1 MDWNFFFFPWFE
13 KESNKTN
20 PKYVTITDEKKEYFD
35 RIEKIEKVTL
45 DDSQRAWYVMKEKD
59 QGLMMTQEHP
69 STSDEAFFSSVSGAF
84 WADEIRDLERRFP
97 PQITDVPHD
106 KKMVVHTIHDP
117 GYHWAIWFV
126 QDPMGVYPKFLRY
139 YEFVGEGTEH
149 CCEILDRYKEL
160 YGYRYGKHVVPIDAD
175 SNATKV
181 IDGRT
186 ILMHAKRNGY
196 NFTKMKRIAD
206 SLTLI
211 EKTRQSLTN
220 FWFNREGTEKGV
232 EAAVAFRRKIDRSL
246 STDKKPVY
254 LNKYVHDH
262 ASHGSTALY
271 HFVKARDAGLFE
283 DTESNS
289 ITIEEIR
296 RLNKKYQQVMHR

>member
-1 MDWNFFFFPWFE
+1 
-13 KESNKTN
+13 
-20 PKYVTITDEKKEYFD
+20 
-35 RIEKIEKVTL
+35 
-45 DDSQRAWYVMKEKD
+45 
-59 QGLMMTQEHP
+59 
-69 STSDEAFFSSVSGAF
+69 
-84 WADEIRDLERRFP
+84 
-97 PQITDVPHD
+97 
-106 KKMVVHTIHDP
+106 
-117 GYHWAIWFV
+117 
-126 QDPMGVYPKFLRY
+126 
-139 YEFVGEGTEH
+139 
-149 CCEILDRYKEL
+149 
-160 YGYRYGKHVVPIDAD
+160 
-175 SNATKV
+175 
-181 IDGRT
+181 
-186 ILMHAKRNGY
+186 MHAKRNGY